1 MKSLGVF
8 IRLIGGVLMISDDV
22 LKIEK
27 LKFSIGRG
35 KKAFLLN
42 DISFSVP
49 RGCVTGLI
57 GENGAGKTTLIRL
70 LLDMYLP
77 ESGKIFLFGEEL
89 KRENIEIKEKIG
101 FVIND
106 NLFSPLYTAKKA
118 GKFLAGIYKNWNQEL
133 YEKYLNDF
141 KIPPSKFLAALSSGT
156 MQKLQI
162 AIALSHGTELLI
174 LDEPLNFL
182 DPVSKKEFLD
192 LLRNFMLD
200 ENHSILISSHQTNE
214 LEKICDE
221 IVFIS
226 EGKKVFDFS
235 LENINKNYGLLK
247 IDEKTF
253 KSLYSNDYIG
263 YRKTDYAYEVLVSNK
278 GNQKFTG
285 MVCEDASLED
295 IMYFYT
301 RRKI

>member
-8 IRLIGGVLMISDDV
+8 IRFIGVVFMISDDV

-27 LKFSIGRG
+27 LKFSMGRA
-35 KKAFLLN
+35 KKAFSLN

-77 ESGKIFLFGEEL
+77 ESGKVFLFGEEL

-106 NLFSPLYTAKKA
+106 NFFSCLFSPLYTAKKA

-141 KIPPSKFLAALSSGT
+141 KIPPLRFLAALSSGT

-162 AIALSHGTELLI
+162 AIALSHGAELLI

-200 ENHSILISSHQTNE
+200 ENHS
-214 LEKICDE
+214 
-221 IVFIS
+221 
-226 EGKKVFDFS
+226 
-235 LENINKNYGLLK
+235 
-247 IDEKTF
+247 
-253 KSLYSNDYIG
+253 
-263 YRKTDYAYEVLVSNK
+263 
-278 GNQKFTG
+278 
-285 MVCEDASLED
+285 AS
-295 IMYFYT
+295 FVG
-301 RRKI
+301 

>member
-1 MKSLGVF
+1 
-8 IRLIGGVLMISDDV
+8 MISDDV

-35 KKAFLLN
+35 KKTFSLN

-89 KRENIEIKEKIG
+89 KRDNIEIKEKIG

-106 NLFSPLYTAKKA
+106 NFFSPLYTAKKA
-118 GKFLAGIYKNWNQEL
+118 GKFLAGIYTNWNQEL

-141 KIPPSKFLAALSSGT
+141 KIPPSRFLAALSSGT

-162 AIALSHGTELLI
+162 AIALSHGAELLI

-182 DPVSKKEFLD
+182 DPVSKKEF
-192 LLRNFMLD
+192 
-200 ENHSILISSHQTNE
+200 
-214 LEKICDE
+214 
-221 IVFIS
+221 
-226 EGKKVFDFS
+226 
-235 LENINKNYGLLK
+235 
-247 IDEKTF
+247 
-253 KSLYSNDYIG
+253 
-263 YRKTDYAYEVLVSNK
+263 
-278 GNQKFTG
+278 
-285 MVCEDASLED
+285 
-295 IMYFYT
+295 
-301 RRKI
+301 

>member
-1 MKSLGVF
+1 M
-8 IRLIGGVLMISDDV
+8 SDDV
-22 LKIEK
+22 LKVEK

-35 KKAFLLN
+35 KKAFSLD

-70 LLDMYLP
+70 LLDMYQP
-77 ESGKIFLFGEEL
+77 ESGKISLFGEKL

-106 NLFSPLYTAKKA
+106 SFLSLLFTPKKLGRFFA
-118 GKFLAGIYKNWNQEL
+118 GVYKNWNQRL
-133 YEKYLNDF
+133 YERYLNDF
-141 KIPPSKFLAALSSGT
+141 KIPPSRFLSGLSSGT

-162 AIALSHGTELLI
+162 AIALSHGAEFLI

-192 LLRNFMLD
+192 LIRNFMLD
-200 ENHSILISSHQTNE
+200 ENHSVLISSHQTNE

-226 EGKKVFDFS
+226 EGKKVFDSS

-247 IDEKTF
+247 IDERTF
-253 KSLYSNDYIG
+253 KSLYSNEYIG
-263 YRKTDYAYEVLVSNK
+263 YRKTDYAYEVLVSDK
-278 GNQKFTG
+278 ENQKFNG

-301 RRKI
+301 KEKI

>member
-1 MKSLGVF
+1 M
-8 IRLIGGVLMISDDV
+8 SDDV
-22 LKIEK
+22 LKVEK

-35 KKAFLLN
+35 KKAFSLD

-70 LLDMYLP
+70 LLDMYQP
-77 ESGKIFLFGEEL
+77 ESGKISLFGEKL

-106 NLFSPLYTAKKA
+106 SFLSLLFTPKKLGRFFA
-118 GKFLAGIYKNWNQEL
+118 GVYKNWDQGL

-141 KIPPSKFLAALSSGT
+141 KIPPSRFLSGLSSGT
-156 MQKLQI
+156 IQKLQI
-162 AIALSHGTELLI
+162 AIALSHGAELLI

-192 LLRNFMLD
+192 LIRNFMLD
-200 ENHSILISSHQTNE
+200 ENHSVLISSHQTNE

-226 EGKKVFDFS
+226 EGKKVFDSS

-247 IDEKTF
+247 IDERTF
-253 KSLYSNDYIG
+253 KSLYSNEYIG
-263 YRKTDYAYEVLVSNK
+263 YRKTDYAYEVLVSDK
-278 GNQKFTG
+278 ENQKFNG

-301 RRKI
+301 KEKI

>member
-1 MKSLGVF
+1 
-8 IRLIGGVLMISDDV
+8 MISDDV

-35 KKAFLLN
+35 KKAFSLN

-77 ESGKIFLFGEEL
+77 ESGKVFLFGEEL

-106 NLFSPLYTAKKA
+106 NFFSSLYTAKKA
-118 GKFLAGIYKNWNQEL
+118 GKFLEGIYKNWNQEL

-141 KIPPSKFLAALSSGT
+141 KIPPSRFLAALSSGT

-162 AIALSHGTELLI
+162 AIALSHGAELLI

-192 LLRNFMLD
+192 LLRNFMLY

-226 EGKKVFDFS
+226 EGKKVFDSS

-247 IDEKTF
+247 IDEKAF

-263 YRKTDYAYEVLVSNK
+263 YRKTDYAYEVLVSDK

-295 IMYFYT
+295 IMYFYI
-301 RRKI
+301 RREI

>member
-1 MKSLGVF
+1 
-8 IRLIGGVLMISDDV
+8 MISDEV
-22 LKIEK
+22 LKVEK

-35 KKAFLLN
+35 KKAFSL
-42 DISFSVP
+42 DGISFSIP

-70 LLDMYLP
+70 LLDMYQP
-77 ESGKIFLFGEEL
+77 ESGKIFIFGEKL

-106 NLFSPLYTAKKA
+106 SFLSLLFTPKKFGRFFA
-118 GKFLAGIYKNWNQEL
+118 GVYKNWNQEL

-141 KIPPSKFLAALSSGT
+141 KIPPSRFLSGLSSGT

-162 AIALSHGTELLI
+162 AIALSHGAELLI

-192 LLRNFMLD
+192 LIRNFMLD
-200 ENHSILISSHQTNE
+200 ENHSVLISSHQTNE

-226 EGKKVFDFS
+226 EGKKVFDSS

-253 KSLYSNDYIG
+253 KSLYSNEYIG
-263 YRKTDYAYEVLVSNK
+263 YRKTDYAYEVLVSDK
-278 GNQKFTG
+278 ENQKFNG

-301 RRKI
+301 KEKI

>member
-1 MKSLGVF
+1 M
-8 IRLIGGVLMISDDV
+8 SDDV
-22 LKIEK
+22 LKVEK

-35 KKAFLLN
+35 KKAFSLD

-70 LLDMYLP
+70 LLDMYQP
-77 ESGKIFLFGEEL
+77 ESGKISLFGEKL

-106 NLFSPLYTAKKA
+106 SFLSLLFTPKKLGRFFA
-118 GKFLAGIYKNWNQEL
+118 GVYKNWNQRL
-133 YEKYLNDF
+133 YERSLNDF
-141 KIPPSKFLAALSSGT
+141 KIPPSRFLSGLSSGT

-162 AIALSHGTELLI
+162 AIALSHGAEFLI

-192 LLRNFMLD
+192 LIRNFMLD
-200 ENHSILISSHQTNE
+200 ENHSVLISSHQTNE

-226 EGKKVFDFS
+226 EGKKVFDSS

-253 KSLYSNDYIG
+253 KSLYSNEYID
-263 YRKTDYAYEVLVSNK
+263 YRKTDYAYEVLVSDK
-278 GNQKFTG
+278 ENQKFNG
-285 MVCEDASLED
+285 MVCEYASLED

-301 RRKI
+301 KEKI